1 MYCQYIFLSSY
12 CRSIR
17 PNLGPK
23 TFTISK
29 MEEVGES
36 PVSHDIETSFHG
48 TRYKSVTDERY
59 HYVYELT
66 DKYKAFVRRP
76 GRQ

>member
-1 MYCQYIFLSSY
+1 MGSQ
-12 CRSIR
+12 R

-23 TFTISK
+23 TSTISK
-29 MEEVGES
+29 MEEVGEQTG
-36 PVSHDIETSFHG
+36 SHDTETPFRG
-48 TRYKSVTDERY
+48 AKYKSVTDERY

-66 DKYKAFVRRP
+66 DRYKEFVRRP